1 MKGDNIFDKM
11 SMRESELSLSLFPR
25 PTHGCGMGRKRRPH
39 ENRNDMRPMRS
50 QDRSRG
56 AEMKTFA
63 IAFIVSFVAFRM
75 WRHAGIT
82 GHKAIASEA
91 QIRYV

>member
-1 MKGDNIFDKM
+1 
-11 SMRESELSLSLFPR
+11 
-25 PTHGCGMGRKRRPH
+25 
-39 ENRNDMRPMRS
+39 
-50 QDRSRG
+50 
-56 AEMKTFA
+56 MKTFA